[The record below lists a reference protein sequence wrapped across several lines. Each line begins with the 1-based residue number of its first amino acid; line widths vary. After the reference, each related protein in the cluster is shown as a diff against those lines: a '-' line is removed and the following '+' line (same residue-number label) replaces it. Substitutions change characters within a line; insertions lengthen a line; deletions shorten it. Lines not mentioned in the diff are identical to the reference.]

1 MCRGEPKPTLDFLSL
16 VGELEEEGEEGE
28 EGEEECAW

>member
-1 MCRGEPKPTLDFLSL
+1 MCRGEPKPTLGVLSL

-28 EGEEECAW
+28 EECAW